1 MSGQQLGGGNNMFG
15 DMANSVGTGFE
26 TIDKSLFTQQPQASS
41 RGAESF
47 TPTNAQAMYMG
58 TASSKATMVANAM
71 AESNFS
77 ISGSSQSTQVFKNYQ
92 QIDVPAGGMYGS
104 SLKATQGKKPRSSV
118 VMMAADGG
126 ADGGAESFF
135 DFKCGLLDGS
145 GEKSM
150 GELCKDKKAILV
162 VNVASE

>member
-1 MSGQQLGGGNNMFG
+1 
-15 DMANSVGTGFE
+15 
-26 TIDKSLFTQQPQASS
+26 
-41 RGAESF
+41 
-47 TPTNAQAMYMG
+47 MYMG
-58 TASSKATMVANAM
+58 AANSKTTMAGNANAS
-71 AESNFS
+71 AEANFS

-104 SLKATQGKKPRSSV
+104 SLKAAQGKPRSSV

-135 DFKCGLLDGS
+135 DFKCGMLDGS
-145 GEKSM
+145 GEKTM
-150 GELCKDKKAILV
+150 GELCKDKKAVLV